1 MSDELFLSIVSDPQ
15 TISDP
20 YPRLRELRE
29 TSPVHKV
36 GFSNL
41 WVLTRFEDCRSV
53 LRDGRLGIAKTGDET
68 PSLMPGAVYSQD
80 PDRERSMLFLN
91 PPEHTRLRS
100 LVSSAFTRER
110 LEGLRTSV
118 EAMTGELLERLA
130 RAGGGDLIA
139 ELAHPLAAYVI
150 DELVGVPREDRD
162 GLGALIVEMTAA
174 LEPNRRLDDAQRA
187 KEARRQA
194 REYIGELVDRRQTET
209 GETGDDLLSALIETT
224 DGDDRLTAEEVAATV
239 SLVYGA
245 GFETTASLIGS
256 IVHTLL
262 RWPEQLDHLRSDR
275 SLVPAAVEE
284 VLRFEPPVQV
294 DGRRAFADVE
304 VDGTVIGAGHSVLM
318 LLGAANRDPDVVD
331 DPDLFDVARRECP
344 LLSFGAGIHEC
355 LGAPLTRLA
364 GQVVL
369 EALLDRFGTWTPKDE
384 NPPWKPRLTLRGLA
398 RLPVA
403 LS

>member
-15 TISDP
+15 TIADP

-53 LRDGRLGIAKTGDET
+53 LRDGRFGIAKAGDET

-100 LVSSAFTRER
+100 LVSRTFTRER

-118 EAMTGELLERLA
+118 EALAGELLERLA
-130 RAGGGDLIA
+130 RTGGGDLIT
-139 ELAHPLAAYVI
+139 ELAHPLAADVI
-150 DELVGVPREDRD
+150 GELVGVPREDRD
-162 GLGALIVEMTAA
+162 WLRPLIIEMTAA

-194 REYIGELVDRRQTET
+194 RGYIGELVDRRQAEP
-209 GETGDDLLSALIETT
+209 GDDLLSALIETT

-262 RWPEQLDHLRSDR
+262 RWPAQLDHLRSDR

-331 DPDLFDVARRECP
+331 DPDLFDVARGECP
-344 LLSFGAGIHEC
+344 LLSFGAGVHEC
-355 LGAPLTRLA
+355 LGAPLARLS

-369 EALLDRFGTWTPKDE
+369 EALLDRFGTWTPMDE
-384 NPPWKPRLTLRGLA
+384 NPSWKPRLTLRGLA

>member
-15 TISDP
+15 TIADP

-53 LRDGRLGIAKTGDET
+53 LRDGRLGVAKAGEET

-80 PDRERSMLFLN
+80 PDRDRSMLFLN

-100 LVSSAFTRER
+100 LVSGAFTHER
-110 LEGLRTSV
+110 LEGMRTSV
-118 EAMTGELLERLA
+118 EAMTGELLERMA

-139 ELAHPLAAYVI
+139 ELAHPLAADVI
-150 DELVGVPREDRD
+150 GELVGVPREDRD
-162 GLGALIVEMTAA
+162 WLRPLVVDMTAA
-174 LEPNRRLDDAQRA
+174 LEPNRRLDEVQRA
-187 KEARRQA
+187 RDARRQA
-194 REYIGELVDRRQTET
+194 REYIGELVDRRQAEP
-209 GETGDDLLSALIETT
+209 GDDLLSAVIEAT

-239 SLVYGA
+239 SLIYGA
-245 GFETTASLIGS
+245 SFETTASLIGS
-256 IVHTLL
+256 IVHTLM
-262 RWPEQLDHLRSDR
+262 RWPEQLDRLRSDR

-284 VLRFEPPVQV
+284 ALRFEPPVQV
-294 DGRRAFADVE
+294 DGRRAFVDVE

-331 DPDLFDVARRECP
+331 DPDLFDVARGEFP

-355 LGAPLTRLA
+355 LGAPLARLS

-369 EALLDRFGTWTPKDE
+369 EALLDRFGTWTPRDE
-384 NPPWKPRLTLRGLA
+384 NPSWKPRLTLRGLA

>member
-15 TISDP
+15 TIADP

-53 LRDGRLGIAKTGDET
+53 LRDGRLGVAKAGEET

-80 PDRERSMLFLN
+80 PDRDRSMLFLN

-100 LVSSAFTRER
+100 LVSGAFTHER
-110 LEGLRTSV
+110 LEGMRTSV
-118 EAMTGELLERLA
+118 EAMTGELLERMA

-139 ELAHPLAAYVI
+139 ELAHPLAADVI
-150 DELVGVPREDRD
+150 GELVGVPREDRD
-162 GLGALIVEMTAA
+162 WLRPLVVDMTAA
-174 LEPNRRLDDAQRA
+174 LEPNRRLDEVQRA
-187 KEARRQA
+187 RDARRQA
-194 REYIGELVDRRQTET
+194 REYIGELVDRRQAEP
-209 GETGDDLLSALIETT
+209 GDDLLSAVIEAT

-239 SLVYGA
+239 SLIYGA
-245 GFETTASLIGS
+245 SFETTASLIGS
-256 IVHTLL
+256 IVHTLM
-262 RWPEQLDHLRSDR
+262 RWPEQLDRLRSDR

-284 VLRFEPPVQV
+284 ALRFEPPVQV
-294 DGRRAFADVE
+294 DGRRAFVDVE

-331 DPDLFDVARRECP
+331 DPDLFDVARGEFP

-355 LGAPLTRLA
+355 LGAPLARLS

-369 EALLDRFGTWTPKDE
+369 EALLDRFGTWTPRDE

>member
-15 TISDP
+15 TIADP

-53 LRDGRLGIAKTGDET
+53 LRDDRLGVAKTGDET

-100 LVSSAFTRER
+100 LVSRTFTRER

-118 EAMTGELLERLA
+118 EALAGELLERLA
-130 RAGGGDLIA
+130 RTGGGDLIT
-139 ELAHPLAAYVI
+139 ELAHPLAADVI
-150 DELVGVPREDRD
+150 GELVGVPREDRD
-162 GLGALIVEMTAA
+162 WLRPLIIEMTAA

-194 REYIGELVDRRQTET
+194 RGYIGELVDRRQAEP
-209 GETGDDLLSALIETT
+209 GDDLLSALIETT

-262 RWPEQLDHLRSDR
+262 RWPAQLDHLRSDR

-294 DGRRAFADVE
+294 DGRRAFVDVE
-304 VDGTVIGAGHSVLM
+304 LDGSVIGAGHSVLM

-331 DPDLFDVARRECP
+331 DPDLFDVARGECP

-355 LGAPLTRLA
+355 LGAPLARLS

-369 EALLDRFGTWTPKDE
+369 EALLDRFGTWTPMDE
-384 NPPWKPRLTLRGLA
+384 NPSWKPRLTLRGLA

>member
-15 TISDP
+15 TIADP

-53 LRDGRLGIAKTGDET
+53 LRDGRLGIAKAGDET
-68 PSLMPGAVYSQD
+68 PSLMPGAVYSRD
-80 PDRERSMLFLN
+80 PDRDRSMLFLN
-91 PPEHTRLRS
+91 PPAHTRLRS
-100 LVSSAFTRER
+100 LVSSAFTRQR

-130 RAGGGDLIA
+130 GAGGGDLIA
-139 ELAHPLAAYVI
+139 ELAHPLAADVI
-150 DELVGVPREDRD
+150 GELVGVPREDRD
-162 GLGALIVEMTAA
+162 WLRPLIVDMTAA
-174 LEPNRRLDDAQRA
+174 LEPNRRLDDVQRA
-187 KEARRQA
+187 KDARRQA
-194 REYIGELVDRRQTET
+194 REYIGELVDRCQAQP
-209 GETGDDLLSALIETT
+209 GDDLLSAMIETS

-239 SLVYGA
+239 SLIYGA

-256 IVHTLL
+256 MVHTLM
-262 RWPEQLDHLRSDR
+262 RWPEQLDRLRSDR
-275 SLVPAAVEE
+275 SLLPATVEE

-304 VDGTVIGAGHSVLM
+304 VGGSVIGAGHSVLM

-331 DPDLFDVARRECP
+331 DPDRFDVARGECP

-355 LGAPLTRLA
+355 LGAPLARLQA
-364 GQVVL
+364 QVAL
-369 EALLDRFGTWTPKDE
+369 EALLDRFGTWTPMDE
-384 NPPWKPRLTLRGLA
+384 NPLWKPRLTLRGLA
-398 RLPVA
+398 RLPVG